1 MSNDRVLYHLQFLAD
16 GCTVMSELGLLFVTL
31 GVGMVCIAAITIAGL
46 IVFYLAQRDSKVRG
60 KGMREIL

>member
-1 MSNDRVLYHLQFLAD
+1 
-16 GCTVMSELGLLFVTL
+16 MSELGLLFVTL